1 MSPAIRTLRAA
12 GRGLVA
18 NYSVFVAL
26 VAYELISRSGLVSPR
41 LIPSLVVIAEQL
53 WRYTLNGDLPYH
65 AGISLYRAFAGFLLA
80 AVVGVAFGAAMAR
93 SRWVEALFEPIFSF
107 GYPIPKISLYPIFI
121 FVFGLGT
128 GSKVAL
134 VFLECLYPI
143 AIHAAAGMRA
153 TDRVLIWAAENMGAS
168 RTQLFFRVM
177 VPAALPTLFTG
188 LRIALPVSL
197 IVTLLT
203 EIIGESRG
211 LGYFITFASA
221 SFEYGRAMA
230 AFVVVAVIGFALDRG
245 VVALRRRIVFWQK
258 DTPPIA

>member
-1 MSPAIRTLRAA
+1 MSAARTLRAA
-12 GRGLVA
+12 GRGLAA
-18 NYSVFVAL
+18 NYSIFLAL
-26 VAYELISRSGLVSPR
+26 VAYELLSRSGLVSPR
-41 LIPSLVVIAEQL
+41 LIPSLVVIGEQL

-80 AVVGVAFGAAMAR
+80 TVVGVAFGVAMAR
-93 SRWVEALFEPIFSF
+93 SRWFDALFEPIFSF

-143 AIHAAAGMRA
+143 AIHAAAGVRT

-168 RTQLFFRVM
+168 RWQLFFRVM
-177 VPAALPTLFTG
+177 MPAALPTLFTG
-188 LRIALPVSL
+188 LRIALPVAL

-221 SFEYGRAMA
+221 SFEYARAMA

-258 DTPPIA
+258 DAPTIG